1 MTTLVLTAALSDA
14 LSEMSVLEVESA
26 GVLECAVITAEDASI
41 KLIAIGFTPVPED
54 CYDRR
59 DSHGLSIRSEGYVH
73 ALKEA
78 ARHNRV
84 ALWLHTH
91 PGVDSSTKP
100 SEHDRNVDDSI
111 RDLFGTR
118 TGSGRYGALVIGVG
132 DAGPFRFTG
141 FVEGEGGGEIERI
154 VVLDS
159 GLQLIVADGRPSTEV
174 GEIHSRHVIAF
185 GHQIT
190 QTIANLRFAVV
201 GCGGTGSAA
210 AEQLVRLGARH
221 LVLIDDDE
229 LSLSNTTR
237 VYGSTRA
244 DVGRNKVEL
253 LRDHLIRIAPDAHIE
268 TVDGRVTE
276 VRVARAL
283 VTADLVFG
291 CTDDNAGRL
300 RLARLAYIAA
310 VMTIDMGVTIK
321 SHDDGT
327 IQDIVGRVTVMH
339 PGAPCLLCRG
349 RIDLARA
356 AAEERTSAEN
366 EKREAEGYAP
376 GIGVTDPAV
385 ITYTTA
391 VAAAA
396 VGELVERL
404 VGFARSPRPS
414 ELLLRFHERD
424 VRLNDGHIR
433 PGCYC
438 DIGNVDRPLGD
449 VAPFL
454 GVNWIR

>member
-1 MTTLVLTAALSDA
+1 MTTLVLNSAIAHELR
-14 LSEMSVLEVESA
+14 EMSVLDVESA

-41 KLIAIGFTPVPED
+41 KLIATEFTPVPED

-59 DSHGLSIRSEGYVH
+59 DSHGLSVRSDGYVH
-73 ALKEA
+73 ALKKA
-78 ARHNRV
+78 ARHKRV

-100 SEHDRNVDDSI
+100 SEHDRDVDYSI

-118 TGSGRYGALVIGVG
+118 TGSSRYGALVVGVG
-132 DAGPFRFTG
+132 DVGLFRFTG

-154 VVLDS
+154 VVLD
-159 GLQLIVADGRPSTEV
+159 GDLQLIAADGRPNSEV

-185 GHQIT
+185 GHQVP

-201 GCGGTGSAA
+201 GCGGTGSAV
-210 AEQLVRLGARH
+210 AEQLVRLGARS

-244 DVGRNKVEL
+244 DVGRNKVEVLRAHL
-253 LRDHLIRIAPDAHIE
+253 LRIAPDAHIE
-268 TVDGRVTE
+268 VIDGRVTE
-276 VRVARAL
+276 VRIAREL
-283 VTADLVFG
+283 VTADVVFG

-300 RLARLAYIAA
+300 RLARLSYVAA

-321 SHDDGT
+321 TGDDGT
-327 IQDIVGRVTVMH
+327 IRDITGRVTVMH

-349 RIDLARA
+349 RIDLPRA

-366 EKREAEGYAP
+366 EKLEAERYAP
-376 GIGVTDPAV
+376 GLGVTDPAV

-404 VGFARSPRPS
+404 VGFGQPPRPS

-424 VRLNDGHIR
+424 IRLNDGAIR

-438 DIGNVDRPLGD
+438 DISNADRPLGD
-449 VAPFL
+449 ISPFL